1 MRPGALARPR
11 IVTLPAFR
19 LDESPAP
26 ATPIA
31 HPAPVAAARWRLLGA
46 LLAIAS
52 TLLFAWWVLGILGA
66 IGLDRPLRGSSNAFF
81 RLFAIT
87 EPSGIL
93 VLGVFTVAVLVA
105 MRGLPEGDDRWPAL
119 LPARPAQGMAL
130 ALVAFAVLVVCWAG
144 ATLVMHR
151 FALAMDEYNASF
163 QAAIIAQGRMS
174 TRVPDA
180 WSGWVVPMIPIF
192 TTVRE
197 GAWLSTYLPG
207 YATVR
212 AGFLAL
218 GAEWLT
224 NPALAALSVVLLA
237 LIARRLWPD
246 DARRQWLSV
255 AFLAA
260 STQFLV
266 MSMTAYAMP
275 AHLAVNLLWLWL
287 YLRDDRASLVAL
299 PLLGVAALGLH
310 NPFPHALFIA
320 PFLLRMLR
328 RKRFGALAYIGV
340 VYLAGAAFWLVRMRA
355 VGTGTGSAG
364 VLSLFQVPGTIMLYV
379 QGMSLALT
387 FTWQTPVAALCVL
400 IGLFSWREL
409 DDDLRDISLGIC
421 LTFAFYFFFASH
433 QGHGWGYRYLYGV
446 LGNIA
451 LVAAAGVPVLARA
464 VGTKAA
470 TRLVAASLLVSVAVQ
485 LPLRGVQAE
494 RFVRPFASASAWLA
508 SQPADAVLVPIHAV
522 WYGQDLIRN
531 EPNFAP
537 GPRIMVAG
545 PFTPALLGE
554 LRKVAPRVQ
563 VVTPEDLAAQGM
575 ELVEAPK

>member
-1 MRPGALARPR
+1 M
-11 IVTLPAFR
+11 
-19 LDESPAP
+19 
-26 ATPIA
+26 A
-31 HPAPVAAARWRLLGA
+31 HPAPVAAARWRVLGA

-87 EPSGIL
+87 EPAGIL
-93 VLGVFTVAVLVA
+93 VLGAFAVCVLVA
-105 MRGLPEGDDRWPAL
+105 MRGLPEGEERWPL
-119 LPARPAQGMAL
+119 LAARPARGL
-130 ALVAFAVLVVCWAG
+130 PLLLVAAAVLAVAWAG
-144 ATLVMHR
+144 ASLVMHH

-174 TRVPDA
+174 TPVPDA
-180 WSGWVVPMIPIF
+180 WSRWVVPMIPIF
-192 TTVRE
+192 TTVRD

-218 GAEWLT
+218 DAEWLT
-224 NPALAALSVVLLA
+224 NPALAALSIVLLA
-237 LIARRLWPD
+237 LIARRLWPA

-266 MSMTAYAMP
+266 MSMTAYAMS

-287 YLRDDRASLVAL
+287 YLRDDRASLIAL
-299 PLLGVAALGLH
+299 PLLGVVALGLH

-328 RKRFGALAYIGV
+328 RKRFAALAYIGV
-340 VYLAGAAFWLVRMRA
+340 IYLAGAALWLVRMRA

-400 IGLFSWREL
+400 VGLFSWREL
-409 DDDLRDISLGIC
+409 DENLRDIALGLC

-446 LGNIA
+446 LGNLA

-464 VGTKAA
+464 VGSRAA
-470 TRLVAASLLVSVAVQ
+470 TRLIAASLLVSVAVQ
-485 LPLRGVQAE
+485 LPLRGMQAE
-494 RFVRPFASASAWLA
+494 RFVRPFASASTWLA

-531 EPNFAP
+531 DANFAP
-537 GPRIMVAG
+537 GPRILVAG
-545 PFTPALLGE
+545 PFTPALLE
-554 LRKVAPRVQ
+554 DLRGVAPRVKQ
-563 VVTPEDLAAQGM
+563 VTAAELAALGM
-575 ELVEAPK
+575 EPVEAPR